1 MTLLVTGS
9 CRYREHQWFT
19 FSQLQCA
26 VWRVR
31 YVMKHI
37 NIIIKISLGCMMIF
51 KHSLLLQ
58 MTHEDDVM
66 LASSSKI
73 SSKIVMLFN
82 GVMTNRKDQ
91 SFPFDFFQDSPFP
104 YYYSL
109 IAAKPA
115 LGLRLDLLYCQ
126 QASSLDKMYCT
137 SSVSTFLM
145 SWNICVVLEAG
156 SFC

>member
-1 MTLLVTGS
+1 
-9 CRYREHQWFT
+9 
-19 FSQLQCA
+19 
-26 VWRVR
+26 
-31 YVMKHI
+31 MKHI

-104 YYYSL
+104 Y
-109 IAAKPA
+109 
-115 LGLRLDLLYCQ
+115 
-126 QASSLDKMYCT
+126 
-137 SSVSTFLM
+137 
-145 SWNICVVLEAG
+145 
-156 SFC
+156 